1 MTTVAAAP
9 AVCPVPTRLTVVDP
23 ASLVMF
29 SVALLPPS
37 KVGANVTETVVDAPA
52 ASVVA
57 PGGPTWNCDRDA
69 SAPVIVNGVVSVSG
83 AVPLLAMVTGARLT
97 LPTDVDGNVSVAG
110 DATS

>member
-29 SVALLPPS
+29 SVALLLSPD
-37 KVGANVTETVVDAPA
+37 VGANMTETVVDVPA

-57 PGGPTWNCDRDA
+57 PSEPTRNRDA
-69 SAPVIVNGVVSVSG
+69 TAPAIGTGLGSASG
-83 AVPLLAMVTGARLT
+83 AVPLIAMVTGTRLT
-97 LPTDVDGNVSVAG
+97 LPTECTGHASA
-110 DATS
+110 AREPTS